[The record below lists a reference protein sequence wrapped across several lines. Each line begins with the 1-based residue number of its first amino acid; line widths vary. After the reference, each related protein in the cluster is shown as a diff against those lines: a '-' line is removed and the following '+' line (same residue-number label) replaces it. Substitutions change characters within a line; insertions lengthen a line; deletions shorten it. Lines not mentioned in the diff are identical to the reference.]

1 MDHNIT
7 AALQAYNF
15 GVGNM
20 DKVLSKAASEKGCA
34 VEDLLRNQSDTSYL
48 NYRNIVTVGDPNYV
62 ENTLRFIQNPN
73 EEISI
78 SYIDENGDP
87 QKTSMIINNE
97 QSTRT
102 L

>member
-1 MDHNIT
+1 
-7 AALQAYNF
+7 
-15 GVGNM
+15 M
-20 DKVLSKAASEKGCA
+20 DKVLSKEENEKGCA

>member
-1 MDHNIT
+1 M
-7 AALQAYNF
+7 
-15 GVGNM
+15 
-20 DKVLSKAASEKGCA
+20 
-34 VEDLLRNQSDTSYL
+34 
-48 NYRNIVTVGDPNYV
+48 GDPNYV